1 MSVISSGNC
10 IFNYNYNNITVF
22 NQECK
27 NIFTKKTSY
36 STIRATFKKSVLES
50 IRRRLFTDVLN
61 MFKNGAT
68 LEQVWQYVDEEI
80 NRVYKL
86 RKIRKVI
93 KSIKEVLISA
103 IRSVNLNPN
112 RGTTKEYRSIS
123 RKRTTTASA
132 KNCGDS
138 GDSDPDQPGEPPS
151 HTCTS
156 AHPHLIPPST
166 PQKNRFIYSRR
177 LASCQWLMAQGVA

>member
-1 MSVISSGNC
+1 
-10 IFNYNYNNITVF
+10 
-22 NQECK
+22 
-27 NIFTKKTSY
+27 
-36 STIRATFKKSVLES
+36 
-50 IRRRLFTDVLN
+50 

-132 KNCGDS
+132 KNSGDS
-138 GDSDPDQPGEPPS
+138 GDSDQPEPPRS
-151 HTCTS
+151 TCLT
-156 AHPHLIPPST
+156 IP
-166 PQKNRFIYSRR
+166 QLQQNRYSSRG
-177 LASCQWLMAQGVA
+177 ASPRAVALCSEVSEHD